1 MTQMTLVRRLILGG
15 IFLTAL
21 AQSSV
26 SPAQAQGI
34 TITVIPALAPNVY
47 GSPNWNAWVSNATTA
62 IANGYAAYGDPASP
76 SYYQRAP
83 GVISVT
89 NDIVTGF
96 PSWNGQADP
105 GTVFGANFSQELGN
119 RLQFGIDIKG
129 GTNLIAISQ
138 LSFSAHS
145 GDPGNTLDFTFEQGS
160 YNYSSSYVG
169 IIYGPGGTNT
179 FITSGPATQPVNEIV
194 GRGSGNA
201 WAVYDTSGN
210 IASQQSNIVL
220 CATQFGAQPFNFT
233 GTYTIAGVSG
243 SNSVTLNPVV
253 TNSGPVLGSG
263 GITIAVF
270 PALAPNRWGSP
281 SWNVWASN
289 AVTAILNGSSSYGDP
304 SSPTFYQQLTNA
316 VPVTNN
322 LVTSFPSWMGVANP
336 GSAFGPAFAQESG
349 NRLTFGMDIKGGTNL
364 ISIAQLSFT
373 MTSTDPS
380 NTLNWSYS
388 PVPYSYSGLNTGS
401 ANPVYLGIIYGPNGQ
416 NTYVTNGPP
425 TQLVNEIIT
434 CGSGNAWWPDGTS
447 ADSIATQQSN
457 IVACASQLGTQSFF
471 FAGTYTIDGIS
482 GTNSVPFNPVV
493 TNPPQAPS
501 NLPTLSIILTD
512 PPTTPAVLDT
522 VVVSWPS
529 TGPGIVLQT
538 NSDLATSNWG
548 DYTGPVTTN
557 GAINSVSFYKPND
570 SLFFRLK
577 H

>member
-1 MTQMTLVRRLILGG
+1 MTQITSARRLILGG

-21 AQSSV
+21 TTLCF

-62 IANGYAAYGDPASP
+62 IANGYASYGDLSSP
-76 SYYQRAP
+76 SYYQQAP
-83 GVISVT
+83 AVISVT

-96 PSWNGQADP
+96 PSWDGLADP
-105 GTVFGANFSQELGN
+105 GDIFGANFSQELGN

-129 GTNLIAISQ
+129 GTNLISISQ

-145 GDPGNTLDFTFEQGS
+145 TDPGNTLDFAFAQDS

-169 IIYGPGGTNT
+169 IIYGPGGNT
-179 FITSGPATQPVNEIV
+179 YITSGPATQLVNEIV

-201 WAVYDTSGN
+201 WDTYDTSGN

-220 CATQFGAQPFNFT
+220 CASQVGTQPFNFT
-233 GTYTIAGVSG
+233 GTYTIDGVSG

-253 TNSGPVLGSG
+253 TNSGPVLSG
-263 GITIAVF
+263 GITISVF

-281 SWNVWASN
+281 SWNAWASN
-289 AVTAILNGSSSYGDP
+289 AITAILNGDSSYGDP
-304 SSPTFYQQLTNA
+304 SSPTFYQQITNA
-316 VPVTNN
+316 VPMTNN
-322 LVTSFPSWMGVANP
+322 LVTSFPSWMGVADP
-336 GSAFGPAFAQESG
+336 GSVFGPAFAQESG

-364 ISIAQLSFT
+364 ICIAQLSFI
-373 MTSTDPS
+373 MTSTDPG
-380 NTLNWSYS
+380 NTLDWIYS
-388 PVPYSYSGLNTGS
+388 PIPYSYSSLNTGC
-401 ANPVYLGIIYGPNGQ
+401 ADPVYLGIIYGPNGQ

-457 IVACASQLGTQSFF
+457 IVACAAQIGPQPFF
-471 FAGTYTIDGIS
+471 FTGTYILDGIS
-482 GTNSVPFNPVV
+482 GTNSVTFNPVV
-493 TNPPQAPS
+493 TNTPPSPS
-501 NLPTLSIILTD
+501 GSPTLSLMLTD
-512 PPTTPAVLDT
+512 PPENPAVLDN

-529 TGPGIVLQT
+529 SATGFVLQT
-538 NSDLATSNWG
+538 NSDLTTANWA
-548 DYTGPVTTN
+548 DYTGTVDSS
-557 GAINSVSFYKPND
+557 GGINSVTFKKSEG

>member
-1 MTQMTLVRRLILGG
+1 MTQITSARRLILGG

-21 AQSSV
+21 ATLCFSR
-26 SPAQAQGI
+26 AQAQGI

-62 IANGYAAYGDPASP
+62 IANGYASYGDPSSP
-76 SYYQRAP
+76 SYYQQAP
-83 GVISVT
+83 AVISVT

-96 PSWNGQADP
+96 PSWDGLADP
-105 GTVFGANFSQELGN
+105 GDIFGANFSQELGN

-129 GTNLIAISQ
+129 GTNLISISQ

-145 GDPGNTLDFTFEQGS
+145 TDPGNTLDFAFAQGS

-179 FITSGPATQPVNEIV
+179 YITSGPATQLVNEIV

-201 WAVYDTSGN
+201 WDTYDTSGN

-220 CATQFGAQPFNFT
+220 CASQVGTQPFNFT
-233 GTYTIAGVSG
+233 GTYTIDGVSG

-253 TNSGPVLGSG
+253 TNSGPVLSG
-263 GITIAVF
+263 GITISVF

-281 SWNVWASN
+281 SWNAWASN
-289 AVTAILNGSSSYGDP
+289 AVTAILNGDSSYGDP
-304 SSPTFYQQLTNA
+304 SSPIFYQQITNA
-316 VPVTNN
+316 VPMTNN
-322 LVTSFPSWMGVANP
+322 LVTSFPSWMGVADP
-336 GSAFGPAFAQESG
+336 GSVFGPAFTQESG

-364 ISIAQLSFT
+364 ISIAQLSFI
-373 MTSTDPS
+373 MTSTDPG
-380 NTLNWSYS
+380 NTLDWIYS
-388 PVPYSYSGLNTGS
+388 PIPYSYSSLNTGC
-401 ANPVYLGIIYGPNGQ
+401 ADPVYLGIIYGPNGQ

-457 IVACASQLGTQSFF
+457 IVACAAQIGAQSFF
-471 FAGTYTIDGIS
+471 FTGTYIIDGIS
-482 GTNSVPFNPVV
+482 GTNSVTFNPVV
-493 TNPPQAPS
+493 TNTPPSPS
-501 NLPTLSIILTD
+501 GSPTLSLMLTD
-512 PPTTPAVLDT
+512 PPENPAVLDN

-529 TGPGIVLQT
+529 SATGFVLQT
-538 NSDLATSNWG
+538 NSDLTTANWG
-548 DYTGPVTTN
+548 DYTGTVDSS
-557 GAINSVSFYKPND
+557 GGINSVTFKKSEG

>member
-1 MTQMTLVRRLILGG
+1 MNPTRRLIFGG

-21 AQSSV
+21 STSFF

-62 IANGYAAYGDPASP
+62 IANGYSSYGDPSSP
-76 SYYQRAP
+76 SYYQQAP
-83 GVISVT
+83 AVISVT

-96 PSWNGQADP
+96 PSWDGLADP
-105 GTVFGANFSQELGN
+105 GDVFGADFSQELGN

-129 GTNLIAISQ
+129 GTNLISISQ

-145 GDPGNTLDFTFEQGS
+145 SDPSNSLDFAFVQGS

-169 IIYGPGGTNT
+169 IIYGSGGTNT
-179 FITSGPATQPVNEIV
+179 YITSGPATQLVNEIV

-201 WAVYDTSGN
+201 WDTYDTSGN
-210 IASQQSNIVL
+210 IASQQSNIDL
-220 CATQFGAQPFNFT
+220 LISQLGNQPFNFT
-233 GTYTIAGVSG
+233 ATYALAGVSG
-243 SNSVTLNPVV
+243 SNSVTFNPVV
-253 TNSGPVLGSG
+253 TNSGPVLSG
-263 GITIAVF
+263 GITITVF

-281 SWNVWASN
+281 SWNAWASN
-289 AVTAILNGSSSYGDP
+289 AVTAILNGYSSYGDP
-304 SSPTFYQQLTNA
+304 ASPTFYQQITNA

-322 LVTSFPSWMGVANP
+322 MVTSFPSWMGQADP
-336 GSAFGPAFAQESG
+336 GDVFGPAFAQESG

-380 NTLNWSYS
+380 NTLDWTYS
-388 PVPYSYSGLNTGS
+388 PIPYSYSGLNTGS
-401 ANPVYLGIIYGPNGQ
+401 ADPVYLGIIYGPNGQ
-416 NTYVTNGPP
+416 NTYVTNGPAD
-425 TQLVNEIIT
+425 QLVNEIIT

-457 IVACASQLGTQSFF
+457 IVACATQIGTQSFF
-471 FAGTYTIDGIS
+471 FTGAYTIDGIS
-482 GTNSVPFNPVV
+482 GTNSVTFNPVV
-493 TNPPQAPS
+493 INVPPVAP
-501 NLPTLSIILTD
+501 PKLSLKLID
-512 PPTTPAVLDT
+512 PPETPTVLDNAL
-522 VVVSWPS
+522 VSWPAGA
-529 TGPGIVLQT
+529 TGFVLQT
-538 NSDLATSNWG
+538 NSDLTTTNWG
-548 DYTGPVTTN
+548 DYTGTVDSS
-557 GAINSVSFYKPND
+557 GGINSVTFKKSTG